1 MGPSSAIW
9 LPLPLSSSDVHKRV
23 TRIIGLARLQR
34 DRNLV
39 VLGIRNAI
47 IVISPSAVVSY
58 TNVIVGIARWVLL
71 LDQYVVIRLVRE
83 GVNNISVRCSCYC
96 DDCSIRIL
104 QFDNYIRCQKLIRCC
119 CQRHCCQ
126 NPIHQVQ
133 GWSVTL
139 ILLLSTWCQP
149 SSCRQ

>member
-1 MGPSSAIW
+1 MGPSSAIG

-83 GVNNISVRCSCYC
+83 GVNNISVRCSYYC
-96 DDCSIRIL
+96 DDRSIRIL
-104 QFDNYIRCQKLIRCC
+104 QFDNYIRCQKLIRYC
-119 CQRHCCQ
+119 CQ
-126 NPIHQVQ
+126 
-133 GWSVTL
+133 
-139 ILLLSTWCQP
+139 
-149 SSCRQ
+149 